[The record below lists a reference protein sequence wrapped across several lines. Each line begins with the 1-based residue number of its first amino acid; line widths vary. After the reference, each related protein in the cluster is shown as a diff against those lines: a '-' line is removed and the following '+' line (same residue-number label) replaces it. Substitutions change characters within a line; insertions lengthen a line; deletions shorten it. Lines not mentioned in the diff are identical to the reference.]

1 MYTVVLYNFNQYLIN
16 SQAWFVSI
24 CAHIFHIIKITFFSS
39 YTCLSVQYVFYK
51 HFEEEKK
58 MSKYLIEIARV
69 FMRKR
74 FVLNTCRFCQFHTPT
89 EYPVRKA
96 HVILHSWLKTTFF
109 SRLRSVPLTPTRLQ
123 KVISS
128 ARLQVPRPRP
138 RSCATP
144 FRRRHGVAGCERNPS
159 VTDAVFL
166 PFAWAGSIL
175 RRKLHRLLQR
185 CLKREN
191 VMPPWMEL
199 SPLITLRETLSLPR
213 NV

>member
-1 MYTVVLYNFNQYLIN
+1 MQYI
-16 SQAWFVSI
+16 
-24 CAHIFHIIKITFFSS
+24 
-39 YTCLSVQYVFYK
+39 FYK
-51 HFEEEKK
+51 DIEERKNVKILNWNCKGLYAEKICIK
-58 MSKYLIEIARV
+58 HVRTLPISFAYRIPYLQSTCYSTFLIKDYVLFAVCTVNTHAIAEGHQ
-69 FMRKR
+69 
-74 FVLNTCRFCQFHTPT
+74 L
-89 EYPVRKA
+89 
-96 HVILHSWLKTTFF
+96 
-109 SRLRSVPLTPTRLQ
+109 LTPTVL
-123 KVISS
+123 
-128 ARLQVPRPRP
+128 RPRP

-144 FRRRHGVAGCERNPS
+144 FRRRHRVAGCERNPS

-191 VMPPWMEL
+191 VMPLWMEL